1 MAVNRYY
8 SATAQDTTLSGT
20 TSSSVLT
27 ITVAAATGFPSTF
40 PYCLALDYGSALE
53 ELVDVTS
60 AAGLTLTVTRG
71 VNGTTAA
78 AHALGA
84 TVRHVIT
91 ARDMTESQAHIAG
104 TTGVHGVTGSVVGD
118 ADTQT
123 LTNKKLSDSTTTIVD
138 VTDATKA
145 IKFDVAGTTGITGT
159 IASAFTTAKTVTLPD
174 ATDTLVGKATT
185 DTLTNKNLT
194 SATNTFPSTLAVVA
208 LTLNAQTGTTYTPVL
223 TDATKLVTLSNAGA
237 ITLTVPTNASVAYPT
252 GSQINIQQ
260 IGAGQVTIVGDTGVT
275 ISATGTK
282 LRVQWSGATLV
293 KTDTNV
299 WTMFGDIA

>member
-27 ITVAAATGFPSTF
+27 ITVAATTGFPSTF

-104 TTGVHGVTGSVVGD
+104 TTGVHGVTGTILGTT
-118 ADTQT
+118 DTQ
-123 LTNKKLSDSTTTIVD
+123 
-138 VTDATKA
+138 
-145 IKFDVAGTTGITGT
+145 
-159 IASAFTTAKTVTLPD
+159 
-174 ATDTLVGKATT
+174 
-185 DTLTNKNLT
+185 TLTNKNLT